1 MIVDKKGDYTNY
13 TCGYSKFAPS
23 RFHHSLIL
31 TWWID
36 RMIPFALVPSSPNL
50 PRLMVQKIQ
59 NAAFFFPQEML
70 TWMERS
76 RHIQCAAPW
85 LPSGNLLQFAVENGP
100 LKKMIYHDLPI
111 HGDFP

>member
-1 MIVDKKGDYTNY
+1 
-13 TCGYSKFAPS
+13 
-23 RFHHSLIL
+23 
-31 TWWID
+31 
-36 RMIPFALVPSSPNL
+36 MIPFALVPSSPNL

-111 HGDFP
+111 HGDFPWLFVCLPEGIKVVYNTIV